1 VLVGCLACLPAAA
14 LLTRPD
20 RDDAEYLELAS
31 RYSSSIP
38 LPAPVGEGVLIAP
51 RWVLTVPAP
60 ARLLREIHP
69 TPPVRI
75 AGDDY
80 EVEAIHIGDDLA
92 LLLLDRSVKGLAPTP
107 VYRGSDEA
115 GKVVAIVGHRS
126 TGRVGAPVKN
136 DGRRRAGINTVDA
149 VGDGTLEV
157 RIKSGDDAS
166 DLQGVLHATEVG
178 AAAYLGDANGK
189 IFVAGIARTV
199 DEKRQVFTRLSARV
213 EWIEGVMVEVAK
225 RDAEK
230 LLGD

>member
-1 VLVGCLACLPAAA
+1 VLAGCLACLPAEA

-51 RWVLTVPAP
+51 RWVVTVPAA

-69 TPPVRI
+69 TPPIKI

-80 EVEAIHIGDDLA
+80 EIEAIRLGEDVA
-92 LLLLDRSVKGLAPTP
+92 LLLLDRSVKGLNPTP
-107 VYRGSDEA
+107 VWRDGGEA
-115 GKVVAIVGHRS
+115 GRGIAIVGHRS
-126 TGRVGAPVKN
+126 TGRVGAPGKS
-136 DGRRRAGINTVDA
+136 DGRRRAGINTIDA
-149 VGDGTLEV
+149 IADTTFEV
-157 RIKSGDDAS
+157 RIKSGDEAS
-166 DLQGVLHATEVG
+166 DLQGVLLPAEVG
-178 AAAYLGDANGK
+178 AAAYIADDNGK

-199 DEKRQVFTRLSARV
+199 DDKRQVFTRLSARI
-213 EWIEGVMVEVAK
+213 EWIESVMVEVAK